1 MLVLSYMA
9 SFTWFDDFSLTFFPL
24 RMAPPLSAFFP
35 HHNCIFITIL
45 VIAEKLRSL
54 KWPSLWLKDF
64 FLINKYSLCWAFSTW
79 RANDYWLA
87 SSRHQG
93 VLPQALPTSPQTC
106 QMLTHVSGTLAGIG
120 HKQGSKSGPFS
131 VQVKMTDL
139 CLIQGREK
147 FVSYWKRQK
156 SPGCFHFVILLQES
170 GLCQYKSMSPAH
182 SCHSE
187 LTLFMADMKPSHFQI
202 LSNAHLWTEA
212 ACGRKP
218 VILLNHREGRE
229 TELS

>member
-1 MLVLSYMA
+1 MTPYSY
-9 SFTWFDDFSLTFFPL
+9 SFHWEGRPL
-24 RMAPPLSAFFP
+24 CQPSSPPQLYLYY
-35 HHNCIFITIL
+35 NL
-45 VIAEKLRSL
+45 VIAEKLHSL

-64 FLINKYSLCWAFSTW
+64 SLINKYSLCWAFSTW

-106 QMLTHVSGTLAGIG
+106 QMLTYISGSLAGIG
-120 HKQGSKSGPFS
+120 HKQGSQSGPFS
-131 VQVKMTDL
+131 IQVKMTDL
-139 CLIQGREK
+139 WLIDGREK
-147 FVSYWKRQK
+147 FVYYWKQQK

-187 LTLFMADMKPSHFQI
+187 LTLFMADIKAFHFQI
-202 LSNAHLWTEA
+202 LTNAHLWT
-212 ACGRKP
+212 
-218 VILLNHREGRE
+218 
-229 TELS
+229 